1 MDLRVFQKYLASN
14 MRDII
19 RLIRYSKVENNN
31 NEYYEIHYPYVTE
44 PRTSGDVNRRFLF
57 FQALPRFPFTYLPC
71 KIVRQV
77 RLHARG
83 SIPTSNR

>member
-1 MDLRVFQKYLASN
+1 MDLRVFRKYLASN

-44 PRTSGDVNRRFLF
+44 PRTSGDVNRRLVF
-57 FQALPRFPFTYLPC
+57 FKRC
-71 KIVRQV
+71 RRQ
-77 RLHARG
+77 
-83 SIPTSNR
+83 T